1 MKQFFIKK
9 EITAVIF
16 IISLVTFSVINCI
29 YSWPFLKEE
38 LTSTI
43 STQDIETKMNNELY
57 QKNSY
62 IESYGFIQSVL
73 GKREFNNFEVI
84 KGTDNMLY
92 LTSQQ
97 TKPRDTSIIVERMKR
112 LQDVVEN
119 NNGQLVTLVPP
130 DKYLEGKSASLDGYP
145 SSFNNETADRYV
157 QGLKDKGIEVL
168 DYREYFQKSSLSIQ
182 DIFYQTDHHWKIESA
197 FLATHELIN
206 YLNEKDS
213 LNLDPEY
220 YYRDINNYNQM
231 TYKKGYIGSL
241 GRKTGKLYSGVED
254 FTLIY
259 PKYET
264 SFVYDMNHYGQT
276 THREGRMDDTLIN
289 PSYFVNIRKDY
300 LSPQYDFYA
309 AYLDYNCSYAKI
321 VNNNN
326 PTGLKVAFYKDSY
339 SLPLITFFS
348 QVCSEIEIIDP
359 RYYDGN
365 IDKYFHENAFDYV
378 FVSISPDLI
387 YEDSFLFYQE

>member
-1 MKQFFIKK
+1 
-9 EITAVIF
+9 
-16 IISLVTFSVINCI
+16 
-29 YSWPFLKEE
+29 
-38 LTSTI
+38 
-43 STQDIETKMNNELY
+43 
-57 QKNSY
+57 
-62 IESYGFIQSVL
+62 
-73 GKREFNNFEVI
+73 
-84 KGTDNMLY
+84 
-92 LTSQQ
+92 
-97 TKPRDTSIIVERMKR
+97 
-112 LQDVVEN
+112 
-119 NNGQLVTLVPP
+119 
-130 DKYLEGKSASLDGYP
+130 
-145 SSFNNETADRYV
+145 
-157 QGLKDKGIEVL
+157 
-168 DYREYFQKSSLSIQ
+168 
-182 DIFYQTDHHWKIESA
+182 
-197 FLATHELIN
+197 
-206 YLNEKDS
+206 
-213 LNLDPEY
+213 
-220 YYRDINNYNQM
+220 M
-231 TYKKGYIGSL
+231 TYKKSYIGSL